1 MDALP
6 KGLHSMRPPAGKDCL
21 HGEGIAPYTKN
32 VYYIPMNSREVI
44 RKLLDD
50 GWFHV
55 STEGDHWHF
64 KHPTKSGKT
73 TVPHPK
79 KELGIFV
86 IKSIERQSGVMLRN
100 TK

>member
-1 MDALP
+1 M
-6 KGLHSMRPPAGKDCL
+6 H
-21 HGEGIAPYTKN
+21 
-32 VYYIPMNSREVI
+32 SREVI
-44 RKLLDD
+44 KKLLDD

-64 KHPTKSGKT
+64 KHPTKCGKT

-79 KELGIFV
+79 KDLGIVV
-86 IKSIERQSGVMLRN
+86 IKSIERQSGVMLRD